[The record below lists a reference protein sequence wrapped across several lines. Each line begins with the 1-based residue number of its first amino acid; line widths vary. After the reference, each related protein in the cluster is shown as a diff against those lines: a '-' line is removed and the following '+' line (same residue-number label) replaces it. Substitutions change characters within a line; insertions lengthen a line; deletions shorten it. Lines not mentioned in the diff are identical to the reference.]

1 MKYLVNAIEFD
12 FSDSQG
18 ELDEWEQDQIVKNNI
33 GVWEADDEDDLIEE
47 VTTSSGWC
55 IKNIDYDIQLK
66 QCHKVLSISIK
77 NGLLQYYKQKQTFF
91 PIMKKVALKDVVQPT
106 PNKGLKLSKI
116 LDYLTDLGWEYTCNS
131 MTRSGMQTYD
141 ELMQY
146 IGVLQPDEHW
156 NEDAYNDKCGD
167 W

>member
-1 MKYLVNAIEFD
+1 MDYSKNEIAL
-12 FSDSQG
+12 
-18 ELDEWEQDQIVKNNI
+18 LD
-33 GVWEADDEDDLIEE
+33 L
-47 VTTSSGWC
+47 
-55 IKNIDYDIQLK
+55 IKNINETFSFVGQDQDEPLICDGDIRLLDKAVKRFKTTVWENQLD
-66 QCHKVLSISIK
+66 QWHKVSSIPNK
-77 NGLLQYYKQKQTFF
+77 NGLLLYQLQKQTFF